1 MPGAVHQ
8 TPDPAMISHSQ
19 EYAMNV
25 LPIHRRTLLQGAA
38 AWAGASLLGAAHAQ
52 AAKASWPSKPIRII
66 VPYNAGGST
75 DVVARTLADGMS
87 KRLGK
92 PVVVDN
98 RGGASGILGTDAVAR
113 APADGHTLLVSLSTS
128 MMVNQYLYSKL
139 PYNPEKDLEL
149 VSQIATAPIVLV
161 VHPSVP
167 ANNMQELLAYVKA
180 RKGKLSYGS
189 WGQGSQAHLVGAYLS
204 KTTGA
209 DMTHV
214 AYKGEAPMLQ
224 DLLGGQLQLCFAGVA
239 GAKPFVDAGRLKAI
253 GLVGR
258 ERAPTLPQVATLHEQ
273 GLTDGA
279 YSVVGWI
286 GLGAPAGLPA
296 EVLAQLSSLVKE
308 LALEPRMQEQLVNT
322 GGLAVMGTP
331 QAFRE
336 VYQRDAPA
344 WKALVA
350 AADVKLD

>member
-1 MPGAVHQ
+1 MNMHQ
-8 TPDPAMISHSQ
+8 P
-19 EYAMNV
+19 N
-25 LPIHRRTLLQGAA
+25 LPKNLSALKRRTLLQGAA
-38 AWAGASLLGAAHAQ
+38 AWSGASLLGTAQ
-52 AAKASWPSKPIRII
+52 AQAGKTAWPSKPIRII

-75 DVVARTLADGMS
+75 DVVARTIADGMS

-128 MMVNQYLYSKL
+128 MMVNQFLYSKL

-149 VSQIATAPIVLV
+149 ISQIATAPIVLV

-167 ANNMQELLAYVKA
+167 ANNMQELLEYVKA
-180 RKGKLSYGS
+180 HKGKLSYGS

-204 KTTGA
+204 NATGA

-224 DLLGGQLQLCFAGVA
+224 DLIGGQLQLCFAGVA
-239 GAKPFVDAGRLKAI
+239 GARPFVDAGRLKAI

-258 ERAPTLPQVATLHEQ
+258 ERAPTLPKVATLHEQ
-273 GLTDGA
+273 GLTDSA

-286 GLGAPAGLPA
+286 GMGAPAGIPA
-296 EVLAQLSSLVKE
+296 DVKAQLSSLVKE
-308 LALEPRMQEQLVNT
+308 LAQDPKVQEQLVNT

-336 VYQRDAPA
+336 AYQRDAPA

-350 AADVKLD
+350 SANVKLD

>member
-1 MPGAVHQ
+1 MSLSPL
-8 TPDPAMISHSQ
+8 
-19 EYAMNV
+19 N
-25 LPIHRRTLLQGAA
+25 RRTVLQGAA
-38 AWAGASLLGAAHAQ
+38 AWAGASVLGTAQ
-52 AAKASWPSKPIRII
+52 AQAGKAPWPSKPIRII

-75 DVVARTLADGMS
+75 DAVARTLAEAMG

-92 PVVVDN
+92 PVMVEN

-128 MMVNQYLYSKL
+128 MMVNQFLYSKL

-149 VSQIATAPIVLV
+149 ITQIATAPIVLV

-167 ANNMQELLAYVKA
+167 ANTMQEMLEYVKA
-180 RKGKLSYGS
+180 HKGQLSYGS

-204 KTTGA
+204 KMTGA

-224 DLLGGQLQLCFAGVA
+224 DLLGGQLQMCFAGVA

-258 ERAPTLPQVATLHEQ
+258 ERAPTLPKVATLHEQ
-273 GLTDGA
+273 GLSDAA

-286 GLGAPAGLPA
+286 GMGAPAGLPP

-308 LALEPRMQEQLVNT
+308 LARDPKVQEQLVNT

-336 VYQRDAPA
+336 AYQRDAPA

-350 AADVKLD
+350 AANVKLD

>member
-1 MPGAVHQ
+1 
-8 TPDPAMISHSQ
+8 
-19 EYAMNV
+19 MNV
-25 LPIHRRTLLQGAA
+25 SPLNRRRLLQGAA
-38 AWAGASLLGAAHAQ
+38 AWTGAGVLGSARAQ
-52 AAKASWPSKPIRII
+52 GSKTAWPSKPIRII

-87 KRLGK
+87 RRLGK
-92 PVVVDN
+92 PVLVDN

-128 MMVNQYLYSKL
+128 MMVNQFLYSKL

-149 VSQIATAPIVLV
+149 ITQIATAPIVLV

-180 RKGKLSYGS
+180 SQGKLSYGS

-204 KTTGA
+204 KMTGS

-258 ERAPTLPQVATLHEQ
+258 ERAPTLPKVATLYEQ
-273 GLTDGA
+273 GLTDSA

-286 GLGAPAGLPA
+286 GMGAPAGIPA
-296 EVLAQLSSLVKE
+296 DVVAQLSSLVKE
-308 LALEPRMQEQLVNT
+308 LAQDPKVQEQLVNT

-331 QAFRE
+331 QAFRAA
-336 VYQRDAPA
+336 YQRDAPA

-350 AADVKLD
+350 AANVQLD

>member
-1 MPGAVHQ
+1 M
-8 TPDPAMISHSQ
+8 TSHPQ
-19 EYAMNV
+19 KCPMNV
-25 LPIHRRTLLQGAA
+25 PPLNRRTLLQGAA
-38 AWAGASLLGAAHAQ
+38 AWTGAGVLGTAQ
-52 AAKASWPSKPIRII
+52 AQTGKATWPSKPIRII

-75 DVVARTLADGMS
+75 DVVARTLADGMAR
-87 KRLGK
+87 RLGK
-92 PVVVDN
+92 PVLVDN

-128 MMVNQYLYSKL
+128 MMVNQFLYSKL

-149 VSQIATAPIVLV
+149 ITQIATAPIVLV

-167 ANNMQELLAYVKA
+167 ANNMQELLEYVKA
-180 RKGKLSYGS
+180 SKGKLSYGS

-204 KTTGA
+204 KMTDS

-224 DLLGGQLQLCFAGVA
+224 DLLGGQLQMCFAGVA

-273 GLTDGA
+273 GLTDAA

-286 GLGAPAGLPA
+286 GMGAPAGIPA
-296 EVLAQLSSLVKE
+296 EVVAQLSSLVKE
-308 LALEPRMQEQLVNT
+308 LAQDPKVQEQLVNT

-331 QAFRE
+331 QAFRAA
-336 VYQRDAPA
+336 YQRDAPA

-350 AADVKLD
+350 AANVKLD